1 MGHLEIT
8 RASQEDAEIILHLQ
22 MHAYLS
28 EAEIY
33 NDYSIPPLIQTLKE
47 IKQQFSQQVFLN
59 ALEEGEIVGS
69 VRAYLKRGTA
79 YIGRL
84 MVKPDFQNKGIG
96 SRLMQAIE
104 EHFRM
109 ADRYELFTS
118 QRSARNLYLYGKL
131 GYREF
136 KRVPVDDLIILVF
149 LDNIEIII
157 ICEQN
162 ICMRSLSLKAVDIC
176 L

>member
-1 MGHLEIT
+1 VAYLEIT

-28 EAEIY
+28 GAEIY

-47 IKQQFSQQVFLN
+47 IRQDFSQQVFLN

-69 VRAYLKRGTA
+69 VRAYLERGTA

-109 ADRYELFTS
+109 ADRYELFTRH
-118 QRSARNLYLYGKL
+118 RSARNLYLYRKL

-136 KRVPVDDLIILVF
+136 KRVPVNDLIILVYY
-149 LDNIEIII
+149 D
-157 ICEQN
+157 
-162 ICMRSLSLKAVDIC
+162 
-176 L
+176 